1 MGEGPVVLHISPS
14 WLPQT
19 QTWLHALIAEQQRLG
34 VSAHVVCQQ
43 TENRDQFPIRNL
55 HSLEDAGAAYRL
67 WDRGVRKLGLRHHL
81 AFTVRAGKQAGATW
95 VHSHF
100 GDTGWHNLETARRL
114 RVPHAI
120 TFYGRD
126 VNMLP
131 RDPLWRTRYLDL
143 FRQGDLFFCEGPH
156 MARCL
161 QQLGCPADKIVVH
174 HIGVRMADIPFRP
187 RQWTPGVPLR
197 ILMACAFREKKG
209 VPYALEMIGR
219 LQHEVPLEVTLI
231 GGAGPGYSLR
241 EVNWIHEI
249 IAKHR
254 LEGKIR
260 MMGFQPYSV
269 LWEEAYRHH
278 LFLSPSV
285 TASSGDTEGGAPV
298 SIIEMAATGMPIL
311 STTHCDIP
319 EVMRPETDRFLAPER
334 EVDALLALAQGLI
347 RDWGALGEPLL
358 RVRRHLE
365 REFDLTAQARKMMA
379 CYGNA
384 GRGTVS
390 PA

>member
-1 MGEGPVVLHISPS
+1 
-14 WLPQT
+14 
-19 QTWLHALIAEQQRLG
+19 
-34 VSAHVVCQQ
+34 
-43 TENRDQFPIRNL
+43 
-55 HSLEDAGAAYRL
+55 
-67 WDRGVRKLGLRHHL
+67 
-81 AFTVRAGKQAGATW
+81 
-95 VHSHF
+95 
-100 GDTGWHNLETARRL
+100 
-114 RVPHAI
+114 
-120 TFYGRD
+120 
-126 VNMLP
+126 
-131 RDPLWRTRYLDL
+131 
-143 FRQGDLFFCEGPH
+143 
-156 MARCL
+156 
-161 QQLGCPADKIVVH
+161 
-174 HIGVRMADIPFRP
+174 MADIPFRP

-219 LQHEVPLEVTLI
+219 LQHEVPLEVTII

-254 LEGKIR
+254 LESKIR

-379 CYGNA
+379 CYGSA
-384 GRGTVS
+384 GRGAVP